1 VDSDVLVLGAG
12 IAGATAGYFL
22 AAGGARVTVLEMED
36 APGRHS
42 TGRSAALFS
51 EYFGSPPVRALTAAS
66 RRFLAAPP
74 PGFADAP
81 LLSPRGVVTVAL
93 PGEEAEF
100 EAALAA
106 ARTAPG
112 GASEISEADAR
123 GLCPVLRPGRYARAM
138 HKPAAM
144 DIDVAALHQGFLRRL
159 RVVTRAPVREL
170 RRDGDGW
177 IARTPAGDHSAPV
190 LVDAAG
196 AWADELAVL
205 AGAAPVG
212 LIPRRRTACLV
223 DAGPDAAGW
232 PLLNDVPETFYCKPE
247 SGALLVCPSDAEP
260 TAPGDV
266 RARDLDVAVGIDR
279 LEQATTL
286 SVRAVRHAWAGLRT
300 SAPDDVPVLG
310 PDPVLPGFWWLA
322 GVGGYGVQLSPAVGQ
337 LLAAAV
343 LGTEPDLPELAGLPA
358 GAVSPDR
365 FAITHT

>member
-1 VDSDVLVLGAG
+1 MDSDVLVLGAG
-12 IAGATAGYFL
+12 IAGATAGWFL

-74 PGFADAP
+74 AGFAGGP
-81 LLSPRGVVTVAL
+81 LLTPRGVVTVAL
-93 PGEEAEF
+93 PGQEAEF
-100 EAALAA
+100 TDALAA

-112 GASEISEADAR
+112 GAEEITLAEAR
-123 GLCPVLRPGRYARAM
+123 RLLPVLREGRYARAM

-144 DIDVAALHQGFLRRL
+144 DIDVAALHQGFLRGV
-159 RVVTRAPVREL
+159 RVVTRARVREL
-170 RRDGDGW
+170 RRDGSGW
-177 IARTPAGDHSAPV
+177 IAGTPSGDFSAPV
-190 LVDAAG
+190 LVNAAG
-196 AWADELAVL
+196 AWADELSAL

-212 LIPRRRTACLV
+212 LVPRRRTACLI
-223 DAGPDAAGW
+223 DPGRDAAGW

-260 TAPGDV
+260 EAPGDI
-266 RARDLDVAVGIDR
+266 RARDLDVAIGIDR

-286 SVRAVRHAWAGLRT
+286 SVRAVRHTWAGLRT
-300 SAPDDVPVLG
+300 SAPDDVPVIG
-310 PDPVLPGFWWLA
+310 PDPALPGFHWLA
-322 GVGGYGVQLSPAVGQ
+322 GVGGYGVQLSPAAGQ

-343 LGTEPDLPELAGLPA
+343 LGTEPDLPGLA
-358 GAVSPDR
+358 GAVSPGR
-365 FAITHT
+365 FAGTQS